1 MFKLNSIMKINQKS
15 TVQSIF
21 LVVFLF
27 CYTSN
32 WSQEISKLPQLY
44 VNRTPQ
50 IDIQHIAINLQFDW
64 KKKQAFG
71 TTTILFSTLKNTSKI
86 NLDAGMLTIH
96 SIKLSNGTALQFN
109 YDGSDKNDALEILL
123 NKTYKAKQK
132 VTIVIDYHTNWIN
145 EIDPNSLG
153 GNNGKGL
160 RFTEPTSNDPIKKRE
175 IWSFSDVE
183 SNRYWFPSYDDP
195 NDLRTTEFTATVSSD
210 LTVISNGTLERKKNN
225 SNRTTTFHYTTK
237 IPYANHL
244 TAFAVGEFTNVK
256 QKSQNIELNNFG
268 YNEQKDWVE
277 ATSERLPDMMNFFS
291 NLTEINYP
299 YPNYSQVFV
308 QDIGT
313 FSGNNSFSTITENMV
328 DDFDTHADYYYL
340 WDLTEA
346 EALAQQWFG
355 NCISPQNWSDVW
367 LTKSLAHHCNG
378 WYNECKNGKDEFLF
392 YQHAFDQSVYF
403 FDWNSG
409 YQRPIATQHFED
421 AVAFTNDNYTT
432 IRGALVLQLLRKQ
445 LGEENWKK
453 VIQLF
458 AKNNQNKLVTTQN
471 FIETVEQSSGQS
483 MQWFFD
489 QWLYKMGHPIFEVSK
504 KYDAT
509 TQQLTLLVQQTQK
522 VNPNNEYPQTE
533 YFQGKLAVEIDD
545 RIEEIQL
552 LPKEVNTFTFQCKSE
567 PKLVNFDFE
576 STWIKELNFEKSLDE
591 LLYQLQHS
599 KDILA
604 RNAALNELVALSKK
618 ETTSNDDKAKIK
630 SAIENI
636 ISGDSYWRLRLTAI
650 SQLAN
655 FYGKNSL
662 DETSKKVL
670 LNSIQKDNSWT
681 KANAIRVLS
690 STNDLQYVDLYSS
703 NLNDSSQRVVA
714 SAAAA
719 LGKTKSPK
727 AFETLVQ
734 LMEKPSMK
742 SQSRIAA
749 LNGLKELGDPH
760 GFEIAMNALTDLNL
774 PRWRLATSNWD
785 YRVFAAQLITSLGK
799 SEEAFPIIY
808 ERFNNSLNEN
818 DIDGI
823 FNNIVLINALAH
835 PKGQEAYDVLKEK
848 YKNNSAI
855 MSAITAF
862 EEQFKSPIQK

>member
-1 MFKLNSIMKINQKS
+1 MKINQKS
-15 TVQSIF
+15 TIQSIF
-21 LVVFLF
+21 LVVFLL
-27 CYTSN
+27 CCTSN
-32 WSQEISKLPQLY
+32 WSQEISKLPALY
-44 VNRTPQ
+44 VNRKPQ

-71 TTTILFSTLKNTSKI
+71 TTTLLFSPLKNTSKI
-86 NLDAGMLTIH
+86 NLDAGMLTIN
-96 SIKLSNGTALQFN
+96 SIKLSNGTVLQFN

-123 NKTYKAKQK
+123 NKTYKTNEK
-132 VTIVIDYHTNWIN
+132 ISIIIDYHTNWIN

-160 RFTEPTSNDPIKKRE
+160 RFTEPTSNDPLKKRE

-183 SNRYWFPSYDDP
+183 SNRYWFPCYDAP
-195 NDLRTTEFTATVSSD
+195 NDLRTTEFTATVSAD
-210 LTVISNGTLERKKNN
+210 LTVIANGTLESKKNN
-225 SNRTTTFHYTTK
+225 SNGTTTFHYKTV

-244 TAFAVGEFTNVK
+244 TAFAVGEFVNVK
-256 QKSQNIELNNFG
+256 QKFQTTELNNFG

-277 ATSERLPDMMNFFS
+277 ATTERLPDMMNFFS
-291 NLTEINYP
+291 NLTGVNYP

-367 LTKSLAHHCNG
+367 LTKSLAHYCNG
-378 WYNECKNGKDEFLF
+378 LYNEYKNGKDEFLF
-392 YQHAFDQSVYF
+392 YQHSYDQSVYF

-409 YQRPIATQHFED
+409 YQRPIVSQHFD
-421 AVAFTNDNYTT
+421 DVTAMTNDNYTT
-432 IRGALVLQLLRKQ
+432 LRGATVLHLLRKQ

-453 VIQLF
+453 TIQHF
-458 AKNNQNKLVTTQN
+458 AKNNQNKLVATQN
-471 FIETVEQSSGQS
+471 FIHSVEQISGQS

-504 KYDAT
+504 KYDAKN
-509 TQQLTLLVQQTQK
+509 QQLTFLVKQIQK
-522 VNPNNEYPQTE
+522 VNSNNAYPQTE
-533 YFQGKLAVEIDD
+533 FFQGKIFIEIDD

-552 LPKEVNTFTFQCKSE
+552 QAKEENTFIFQCKSE

-576 STWIKELNFEKSLDE
+576 SSWIKEVTFEKSLDE
-591 LLYQLQHS
+591 LLYQLEHS

-604 RNAALNELVALSKK
+604 RNSALSELVALSKK
-618 ETTSNDDKAKIK
+618 ETTSNDDKARIK
-630 SAIENI
+630 SAIESL
-636 ISGDSYWRLRLTAI
+636 ISGNSYWRLRLTAI

-655 FYGKNSL
+655 LYGKNPL
-662 DETSKKVL
+662 DETSRNVL
-670 LNSIQKDNSWT
+670 LNCIQKDVSWT
-681 KANAIRVLS
+681 KANALRVLS
-690 STNDLQYVDLYSS
+690 STNDLQYVDLYIS

-719 LGKTKSPK
+719 LGKSKSPK
-727 AFETLVQ
+727 AFETLAQ

-749 LNGLKELGDPH
+749 LNGLRELGDPR
-760 GFEIAMNALTDLNL
+760 GFEIAMKALSDTQL

-785 YRVFAAQLITSLGK
+785 YRVFAAQLIASLGK
-799 SEEAFPIIY
+799 SEEAFPIIFK
-808 ERFNNSLNEN
+808 RFKNSLNEN

-823 FNNIVLINALAH
+823 FNNIVLINTLAH
-835 PKGQEAYDVLKEK
+835 PKGQEAYDLVKEK
-848 YKNNSAI
+848 YKNNTTI

-862 EEQFKSPIQK
+862 EEQFKSSIQK